1 MGKELVMSDLKLTG
15 ISVMTTVFERNPQV
29 DYREWEAKHD
39 DYQFSLTPS
48 LGSAKK
54 NPNAARVIL
63 AAQLFSKDYL
73 EKKEPFYLHV
83 KTAFYFQ
90 DTAKYTGKDN
100 VLLRYA
106 PNMVSMAFPYVR
118 SYLQTIT
125 ALSGITSVAIPA
137 INVFQLMQD
146 ISEKK
151 GQ

>member
-1 MGKELVMSDLKLTG
+1 MGKD
-15 ISVMTTVFERNPQV
+15 
-29 DYREWEAKHD
+29 H
-39 DYQFSLTPS
+39 
-48 LGSAKK
+48 
-54 NPNAARVIL
+54 
-63 AAQLFSKDYL
+63 
-73 EKKEPFYLHV
+73 
-83 KTAFYFQ
+83 
-90 DTAKYTGKDN
+90 
-100 VLLRYA
+100 VLLPYA